1 MRRFAPLGAL
11 SVLFAVAQVRAEEPA
26 PPSPRAVIVAIAGD
40 SDPRATEAT
49 LRDLFAHLP
58 PADAGAPPPQVA
70 LDVTVLPEIA
80 PSSVTDPPASP
91 PPAFARVWID
101 MRADTCLVSIADTS
115 WERIYQRR
123 MARPSG
129 SDDVTREQVA
139 QVVVSAV
146 EAMLAGGTIG
156 VARAD
161 LAPVAEPPPA
171 PPPPSPRERR
181 PPPRERPSPPPGPSV
196 NLGVGYE
203 AIAYASSTLAHGP
216 SASLRG
222 ALPAGRWSFGLEL
235 AGQWRAPT
243 VVERTPI
250 GVRLDTK
257 AARLLAYAERD
268 LAPRLAVRAGV
279 GPGVD
284 LTEIE
289 PRAVGEGAAGEQTI
303 TVEAKRSRVTPVLR
317 WSLGLDARL
326 APSVHLVVAGVLD
339 HALQNR
345 AYVVRRQGVEEPVL
359 APFALRPGLTLSLV
373 GDLVRP

>member
-1 MRRFAPLGAL
+1 M
-11 SVLFAVAQVRAEEPA
+11 
-26 PPSPRAVIVAIAGD
+26 
-40 SDPRATEAT
+40 
-49 LRDLFAHLP
+49 
-58 PADAGAPPPQVA
+58 
-70 LDVTVLPEIA
+70 
-80 PSSVTDPPASP
+80 
-91 PPAFARVWID
+91 
-101 MRADTCLVSIADTS
+101 
-115 WERIYQRR
+115 
-123 MARPSG
+123 
-129 SDDVTREQVA
+129 
-139 QVVVSAV
+139 
-146 EAMLAGGTIG
+146 
-156 VARAD
+156 
-161 LAPVAEPPPA
+161 
-171 PPPPSPRERR
+171 
-181 PPPRERPSPPPGPSV
+181 
-196 NLGVGYE
+196 
-203 AIAYASSTLAHGP
+203 
-216 SASLRG
+216 
-222 ALPAGRWSFGLEL
+222 
-235 AGQWRAPT
+235 
-243 VVERTPI
+243 
-250 GVRLDTK
+250 RLDTK